1 MPGSSVP
8 GLGRASESRGAAGTP
23 REARGPQRGGGEVS
37 PLLSGPS
44 PRSLPRSPRGRLG
57 GVRGFPSLR
66 PRWCWRW
73 TRRWWRCPGKGERR
87 LRRAHPQPAR
97 PPWVRRTKRSPER
110 CGRGWKGP
118 GWARVIGKDGA
129 GTGVST
135 EAGTEAIPRSPPA
148 LLPTDIG
155 PTAPSQAA
163 ALGPAAPGGVSA
175 PTPTS
180 PHAERGTSKP
190 LKMLISAN
198 NLQLWGISAVQS
210 TQCCL
215 KC

>member
-8 GLGRASESRGAAGTP
+8 ALGRASESRGAAGTP
-23 REARGPQRGGGEVS
+23 RKARGPQRGGS

-73 TRRWWRCPGKGERR
+73 RRRWWRCPGKGERR

-97 PPWVRRTKRSPER
+97 PPWVRRTKCSPER

-118 GWARVIGKDGA
+118 GWVGVIGKDGT
-129 GTGVST
+129 GTGV
-135 EAGTEAIPRSPPA
+135 GTGAIPRSPPA
-148 LLPTDIG
+148 LLPTGIG

-163 ALGPAAPGGVSA
+163 ALSPAAPGGVSA

-198 NLQLWGISAVQS
+198 NLQLCGISAVQS